1 MQLLSFCI
9 QESFACKA
17 WSPKASKM
25 AQPDLNY
32 IAPEI
37 QTTEVCTYVSDMF
50 SFGMLICTIYNNGYS
65 LIDAQYNPS
74 TYLRQLDTVRGYLT
88 SLLVLYNIQQLL
100 LPDYLTNLYDLQEW
114 VSSQIYTSS
123 YDLIRLLPVL
133 VYPFL
138 LSAIGNTSNLP

>member
-1 MQLLSFCI
+1 MSFCI

-74 TYLRQLDTVRGYLT
+74 TYLRQLDTVR
-88 SLLVLYNIQQLL
+88 
-100 LPDYLTNLYDLQEW
+100 DYLTYYMIYNSD
-114 VSSQIYTSS
+114 SSLIILRIYTI
-123 YDLIRLLPVL
+123 YKNGFFLLTLLPTLTVRHGLKVL
-133 VYPFL
+133 VY
-138 LSAIGNTSNLP
+138 

>member
-74 TYLRQLDTVRGYLT
+74 TYLRQLDTVCGYLT

-100 LPDYLTNLYDLQEW
+100 LPDYVTNLYDLQEW
-114 VSSQIYTSS
+114 VSSQNIYL
-123 YDLIRLLPVL
+123 YL

>member
-74 TYLRQLDTVRGYLT
+74 TYLRQLDTVCGYLT
-88 SLLVLYNIQQLL
+88 YLYYTIYNSCSFLIMLRIYMIYRNGFLLK
-100 LPDYLTNLYDLQEW
+100 
-114 VSSQIYTSS
+114 IYTSS
-123 YDLIRLLPVL
+123 YVMM
-133 VYPFL
+133 
-138 LSAIGNTSNLP
+138 